1 VALVI
6 QSESVQLQVLD
17 GEIVPELDAL
27 AEQIRAEHE
36 ACEES
41 AESAVMHAI
50 RAGELLTEAKA
61 QVRHGKWLPWL
72 VANFEFTRQT
82 ASGYMRL
89 AKHRAEME
97 GAPSISE
104 ALKELAE
111 PRGDEQEKEPTEAER
126 EAELVARVAA
136 LPDDLG
142 DRVRVGGLAVDEAE
156 AIAVQREQRLDV
168 WANDVR
174 RAINVLTGLA
184 GNPVPAGLLDRLDA
198 DEQAHLDALL
208 DGALIDPQEQLA

>member
-1 VALVI
+1 M
-6 QSESVQLQVLD
+6 SEEETVQLQVLD
-17 GEIVPELDAL
+17 GEIVAELDEL
-27 AEQIRAEHE
+27 AEQIRVEHE

-61 QVRHGKWLPWL
+61 RVRRGEWLPWL
-72 VANFEFTRQT
+72 AQNFAGTRQM

-89 AKHRAEME
+89 YRHRDEME
-97 GAPSISE
+97 NAFSIRG

-111 PRGDEQEKEPTEAER
+111 PRDAEQEKEPTEAER
-126 EAELVARVAA
+126 EAELMARIAA
-136 LPDDLG
+136 LPEDLA

-156 AIAVQREQRLDV
+156 AIVVQREQRLDV
-168 WANDVR
+168 WAEDVR

-198 DEQAHLDALL
+198 DEQARLDALL
-208 DGALIDPQEQLA
+208 DGALTDPQEQLA